1 MCEMVKSTGRF
12 YFYMFMDQAK
22 YLEEISK
29 FCDPLSILVLD
40 ENARLI
46 RIYCPFP
53 VAVLQSVGNLD
64 KGDIVYVQAVKLT
77 LELRDVFIING
88 RAYYLFYFRILM

>member
-1 MCEMVKSTGRF
+1 
-12 YFYMFMDQAK
+12 MFMDQTK

-53 VAVLQSVGNLD
+53 VVVLKPVGNLD
-64 KGDIVYVQAVKLT
+64 KGDIVDVQAVKLT
-77 LELRDVFIING
+77 PELMDVFIING
-88 RAYYLFYFRILM
+88 KAYYLYYFRILI

>member
-1 MCEMVKSTGRF
+1 
-12 YFYMFMDQAK
+12 MFMDQTK

-40 ENARLI
+40 EKGQLL

-53 VAVLQSVGNLD
+53 VVVMKPVGGLD
-64 KGDIVYVQAVKLT
+64 TGDIVYVQAVKLT
-77 LELRDVFIING
+77 LELKDVFIING

>member
-1 MCEMVKSTGRF
+1 MKTCGRF
-12 YFYMFMDQAK
+12 YSYVMDQTK

-40 ENARLI
+40 GNARLI
-46 RIYCPFP
+46 RIYCPIP
-53 VAVLQSVGNLD
+53 VVVLKSVGNLD

-77 LELRDVFIING
+77 VELRDVFIING
-88 RAYYLFYFRILM
+88 RAYYLYYFRIML

>member
-1 MCEMVKSTGRF
+1 
-12 YFYMFMDQAK
+12 MFMDQTK

-46 RIYCPFP
+46 RIFCPFP
-53 VAVLQSVGNLD
+53 VEVLKPVGGLEE
-64 KGDIVYVQAVKLT
+64 GDIVYVQAVKLT

-88 RAYYLFYFRILM
+88 RAYYLYYFRILI

>member
-1 MCEMVKSTGRF
+1 
-12 YFYMFMDQAK
+12 MFMDQTK

-40 ENARLI
+40 ENGQLI

-53 VAVLQSVGNLD
+53 VVVLKPVGILD
-64 KGDIVYVQAVKLT
+64 KGDIVDVQAVKLT
-77 LELRDVFIING
+77 PELMDVFIING
-88 RAYYLFYFRILM
+88 KAYYLYYFRILI

>member
-1 MCEMVKSTGRF
+1 
-12 YFYMFMDQAK
+12 MFMDQTK

-40 ENARLI
+40 ENGRLI

-53 VAVLQSVGNLD
+53 VVVLKSVGNLY
-64 KGDIVYVQAVKLT
+64 KEDIVYVQAVKLT
-77 LELRDVFIING
+77 PKLMDVFIING
-88 RAYYLFYFRILM
+88 KAYYLYYFRILM

>member
-1 MCEMVKSTGRF
+1 
-12 YFYMFMDQAK
+12 MDQTK

-40 ENARLI
+40 EDGRLI

-53 VAVLQSVGNLD
+53 VVVLKPVGNLD
-64 KGDIVYVQAVKLT
+64 KGDIVDVQAVKLT
-77 LELRDVFIING
+77 PKLMDVFIING
-88 RAYYLFYFRILM
+88 KAYYLYYFRILM